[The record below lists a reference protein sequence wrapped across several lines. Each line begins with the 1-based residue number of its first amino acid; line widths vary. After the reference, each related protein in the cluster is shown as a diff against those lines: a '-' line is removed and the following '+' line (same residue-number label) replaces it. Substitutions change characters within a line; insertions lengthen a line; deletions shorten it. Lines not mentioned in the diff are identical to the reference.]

1 MITNS
6 LAYDAA
12 MIVADAI
19 DKCDSAEWDAIRNQ
33 MKKTDMD
40 CLTGHY
46 VFDAENNPIKQAA
59 MIVIKDGEGVFD
71 RMF

>member
-1 MITNS
+1 MQQELVMLLFLS
-6 LAYDAA
+6 ELKGKKHL
-12 MIVADAI
+12 IVGNH
-19 DKCDSAEWDAIRNQ
+19 DKYW

>member
-1 MITNS
+1 
-6 LAYDAA
+6 
-12 MIVADAI
+12 
-19 DKCDSAEWDAIRNQ
+19 